1 MKMKI
6 EINGSKITV
15 FNVAKLTFTIL
26 LGYKIG
32 KYCTMTP
39 EYMFYGGMNAIET
52 MILKKLGIDRDSTY
66 GDVKKAAE
74 DSAEKTISKL
84 KNTVDKLEKKINGK
98 IASMHLNTDETKE
111 GETES

>member
-6 EINGSKITV
+6 EINVDKITV
-15 FNVAKLTFTIL
+15 LSVAKLTFTVL
-26 LGYKIG
+26 LGYNIG
-32 KYCTMTP
+32 KYCVIAP
-39 EYMFYGGMNAIET
+39 ECIFYGGMNAIENR
-52 MILKKLGIDRDSTY
+52 ILKKLGIDKDSTY